1 MDKKEYVSMQLVSG
15 VTILCQMANEDKLV
29 DSYLV
34 YYPLKPM
41 AIGEKIVLVPMN
53 PFSDETIYKINKN
66 QVLSYGSMNF
76 TYIDDYNESVDR
88 IEKAIKQQYE
98 DMTKPQQDDSD
109 IKSIYVAEDISK
121 LH

>member
-1 MDKKEYVSMQLVSG
+1 MQLVSG